1 MPRSKPVALGVLIG
15 SIATVGIAAVAGI
28 AYVYSGSYNVA
39 ATESHAPTMRWALD
53 TSYENSVRSRAETI
67 EPPAELTPE
76 MVEAGGERY
85 AAMCAHCHG
94 GPGAEPAGWSR
105 GMRPEPPI
113 LWHAAS
119 EWESREVFWLVKHG
133 VKMSGMP
140 AFGTD
145 HEDAAIWEIT
155 AFVKELPAMRPET
168 YESLTAGANG
178 HGQSTES
185 HSE

>member
-1 MPRSKPVALGVLIG
+1 
-15 SIATVGIAAVAGI
+15 
-28 AYVYSGSYNVA
+28 
-39 ATESHAPTMRWALD
+39 
-53 TSYENSVRSRAETI
+53 
-67 EPPAELTPE
+67 
-76 MVEAGGERY
+76 
-85 AAMCAHCHG
+85 
-94 GPGAEPAGWSR
+94 
-105 GMRPEPPI
+105 MRPEPPI